1 MKRIS
6 KLGAGNL
13 LQQGHPGRGRKATT
27 TWQLGGVLGR
37 WRLHLGPQE
46 IQPHPQGATDGA
58 KGVELV
64 MVATVERVQG
74 ARAGAALQI
83 PFLPLVMLLPSP
95 AAHLPWGT
103 LGGQL
108 TCSPTRTS

>member
-1 MKRIS
+1 
-6 KLGAGNL
+6 
-13 LQQGHPGRGRKATT
+13 
-27 TWQLGGVLGR
+27 
-37 WRLHLGPQE
+37 
-46 IQPHPQGATDGA
+46 
-58 KGVELV
+58 
-64 MVATVERVQG
+64 MVATVEGVQE